1 MHMGYLWWIRA
12 RWYRSRQ
19 VVLRKVQIFKL
30 VKLMKVYWNWTIK
43 MVFGQINCED
53 MLQIEKPPWKHA

>member
-1 MHMGYLWWIRA
+1 MGYLWWIGA
-12 RWYRSRQ
+12 RWYRTRQ
-19 VVLRKVQIFKL
+19 IVLREFQIIKLAKLTKVH
-30 VKLMKVYWNWTIK
+30 WDWTIK